1 MSNIKTGTPWKLEED
16 ILIIEMLKNKKT
28 LVDIAEILKREPHT
42 VKSRIGVLTCWF
54 CVRD

>member
-28 LVDIAEILKREPHT
+28 LVDIAEILKREANT
-42 VKSRIGVLTCWF
+42 VKSRIGILTGWLCI
-54 CVRD
+54 RN